1 VSVYRLSSK
10 SISRGAG
17 QSAVASAS
25 YRAGEKLS
33 DERTGQTFDYT
44 RKQNI
49 DHTEIMIPTSANEK
63 YGDRQTLWNAVEK
76 AETRKNSEL
85 SKEYQLALPVE
96 FSQAENIALVR
107 EFVKA
112 QFVDKGL
119 AVDMAFHNLEKGD
132 NPHCHLMTTTRS
144 FDKETGDL
152 GIKERFFKD
161 KAFLVGIR
169 KDWEIALNE
178 KLAEKGLE
186 QVTADS
192 YASRGIDLEAINT
205 NFNGAYGQADLA
217 QQRLERSE
225 KLTAQPSLI
234 ANILTDKNATFTA
247 NQLQRFIDKNIL
259 SEHKEQAI
267 QNLFKS
273 DELITLDPK
282 KGIFTSASYF
292 RAEQSLLENIDK
304 LNKAD
309 YSKSIDT
316 GILIQTSQRLGL
328 SEKQQEALIYATSA
342 DSQIKS
348 IEGYAGSGKSYTI
361 KAIKSAYEQAGYEC
375 KGIALSGI
383 VADNLGKDAGIQD
396 SRTIASFLYQLEQG
410 KIELN
415 AKTVLFL
422 DEASLVGVKDYNR
435 IAEAVASA
443 GAKII
448 SVGDD
453 NQLQAIQAGGANR
466 LVKENSSHYTLDEIR
481 RQHDLGDRQATLDF
495 STGEQRQALE
505 HYRDKGAIA
514 QHATS
519 KGLLKSMTKGYLEA
533 EQNGKSSILLAF
545 RKDTVSAINNYI
557 HNELKAQGKLGK
569 SHNINGKEFS
579 AGDRFI
585 FLENSNGIG
594 VKNGTT
600 GVIEQINDNG
610 EMQIK
615 ADDGRTINFNANEY
629 QKFDLAYAVTVH
641 KSQGVSVDN
650 AQLYFDDRMNA
661 NLALVGCTRHKESL
675 TVHTLE
681 RNDTS
686 EANSHGIKDFNHLVE
701 IASRNDT
708 KDLINDIDKRLT
720 NHIAQTHGTQQ
731 QFKDIDQR
739 TAQALEKS
747 TASETQNTME
757 ANRQAEI
764 AKMSAEE
771 KLKNGIITLVDYSKI
786 LDQREAEKQ
795 AQEIEKQKHN
805 EQENNITKHAELSHS
820 KDKERTKDYG
830 DFEIGL

>member
-1 VSVYRLSSK
+1 MSVYRLSSK

-25 YRAGEKLS
+25 YRAGEKLH
-33 DERTGQTFDYT
+33 DERIGQTFDYT

-49 DHTEIMIPTSANEK
+49 DHTEIMLPNNAKAE
-63 YGDRQTLWNAVEK
+63 YADRQTLWNAVEK

-85 SKEYQLALPVE
+85 AKEYQLALPVE
-96 FSQAENIALVR
+96 FTKEENIALVQA
-107 EFVKA
+107 FAQK

-119 AVDMAFHNLEKGD
+119 AVDLAFHNLEKGE

-144 FDKETGDL
+144 FSKETGDL
-152 GIKERFFKD
+152 GSKERFFKD

-186 QVTADS
+186 PVTAES
-192 YASRGIDLEAINT
+192 YASRGIDLDGINSNLKGEARE
-205 NFNGAYGQADLA
+205 ADLA
-217 QQRLERSE
+217 QQRFERSE

-234 ANILTDKNATFTA
+234 TDIMTDKNATFNA

-259 SEHKEQAI
+259 PEHKDHAI

-273 DELITLDPK
+273 DELITLDSK

-292 RAEQSLLENIDK
+292 RAEQSLLENINK
-304 LNKAD
+304 LNQAD
-309 YSKSIDT
+309 YGKAIDAD
-316 GILIQTSQRLGL
+316 ILIQISQRLGL

-342 DSQIKS
+342 DSNIKS

-361 KAIKSAYEQAGYEC
+361 KAIKSAYEQAGFEC

-383 VADNLGKDAGIQD
+383 VADNLGKDASIQD

-443 GAKII
+443 GAKLI

-481 RQHDLGDRQATLDF
+481 RQKDLGDRQATLDF
-495 STGEQRQALE
+495 STGEQRNALE

-514 QHATS
+514 QHATT
-519 KGLLKSMTKGYLEA
+519 KDLLQSMTKGYLEA
-533 EQNGKSSILLAF
+533 EQAGKSSILLAF
-545 RKDTVSAINNYI
+545 RKDTVNAINGYI
-557 HNELKAQGKLGK
+557 HNELKAQGKLGE

-600 GVIEQINDNG
+600 GTIEHINENG

-641 KSQGVSVDN
+641 KAQGVSVDN
-650 AQLYFDDRMNA
+650 AQLYFDDRMNS

-681 RNDTS
+681 RNDAS
-686 EANSHGIKDFNHLVE
+686 EANQHGIKDFNHLVD
-701 IASRNDT
+701 IASRSQT
-708 KDLINDIDKRLT
+708 KDLINDIDNRLI
-720 NHIAQTHGTQQ
+720 NHLAQTHDTQQ

-739 TAQALEKS
+739 TAQALEKIVTNEAQ
-747 TASETQNTME
+747 TATQE
-757 ANRQAEI
+757 ARQAEI
-764 AKMSAEE
+764 AQMTAEQKLE
-771 KLKNGIITLVDYSKI
+771 KGIISLVDYSKI

-795 AQEIEKQKHN
+795 AIEAEKQKHN
-805 EQENNITKHAELSHS
+805 EQENNITRHAEPSHS
-820 KDKERTKDYG
+820 KDKERTKGFG
-830 DFEIGL
+830 DFEMEL